1 MIMPS
6 YTTLPESMLGNSALL
21 QKFAVPALAGL
32 RGMGCGCSSYD
43 CTDSEGNP
51 GVCCDPDPC
60 TTDDGSSGSG
70 SGSATVSP
78 VFNPSDCAYGGTY
91 PDCNAAPIT
100 PTAAGGCPAGQVSDP
115 ALGGDCASQTVQ
127 QYCTAEGWNY
137 NASQGIC
144 VSPSGSVSSTPG
156 LTTSQ
161 ISAII
166 AGATKVGTVAAAGAT
181 GATVLPN
188 GMVIGSGG
196 STTAML
202 SSLTSMLP
210 IILIGMVAIFAFKGG
225 GK

>member
-137 NASQGIC
+137 NSSQGIC
-144 VSPSGSVSSTPG
+144 VSPSGSVSTTPG

-196 STTAML
+196 SSTAML

-210 IILIGMVAIFAFKGG
+210 IILIGVVGFVVLKGA